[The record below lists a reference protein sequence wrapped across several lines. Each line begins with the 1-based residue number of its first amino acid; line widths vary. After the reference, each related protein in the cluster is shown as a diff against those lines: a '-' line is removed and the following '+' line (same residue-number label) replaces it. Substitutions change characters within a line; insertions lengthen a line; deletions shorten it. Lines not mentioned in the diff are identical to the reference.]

1 MNRIAYSA
9 LFLAALLVP
18 GMGLVGCQSNP
29 SSLLDEAEVRA
40 YADRATETCMQGLSN
55 HELAKYV
62 EYGNDEFKAAVTQ
75 EVFDGTAT
83 QLGNQLGAYQ
93 SIEFLRAE
101 EHEGYII
108 VHYKATFAKGP
119 VGIRMVFD
127 QDHLIAGQW
136 FE

>member
-1 MNRIAYSA
+1 MNRIIGFTP
-9 LFLAALLVP
+9 LLLGLLVP
-18 GMGLVGCQSNP
+18 GMGLVGCQSSP
-29 SSLLDEAEVRA
+29 SSSLDEAEVRA
-40 YADRATETCMQGLSN
+40 YADTATETCMQGLSD
-55 HELAKYV
+55 HDLAKYV
-62 EYGNDEFKAAVTQ
+62 EFGNDEFKAAVTQ
-75 EVFDGTAT
+75 EVFDPTAT
-83 QLGNQLGAYQ
+83 QLSNQLGDYQ